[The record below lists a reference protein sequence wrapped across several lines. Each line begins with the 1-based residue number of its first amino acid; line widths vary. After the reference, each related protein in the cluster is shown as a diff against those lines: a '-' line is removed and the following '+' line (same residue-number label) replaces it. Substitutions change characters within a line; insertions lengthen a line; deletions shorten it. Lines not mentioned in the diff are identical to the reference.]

1 MDTMKRPVI
10 QVEGDALRRRHSLD
24 FKQRVVEETL
34 KSGAS
39 VARIAR
45 ANGVNANQVFLWR
58 KLHRE
63 GGLGTSAGTTCLV
76 PVTVVPD
83 EPTARVWARSDR
95 GDAGPFGRM
104 HLESTKGS
112 LTIEGRPD
120 AIILRLVLENLLR

>member
-1 MDTMKRPVI
+1 MKRPVI
-10 QVEGDALRRRHSLD
+10 QVEGEALRRRHSLD

-63 GGLGTSAGTTCLV
+63 GELGPSAGTTCLV

-83 EPTARVWARSDR
+83 EPTARVSARYDRSD
-95 GDAGPFGRM
+95 DAPSGRL
-104 HLESTKGS
+104 HLESSRGS
-112 LTIEGRPD
+112 LMIEGRPD
-120 AIILRLVLENLLR
+120 STTLRLVLENLLR